1 MAKMS
6 DWIDKIHEHEKSSDS
21 KKESILGKTKKLFDK
36 LNGKSQDL
44 KEMVN
49 ENPKKALWS
58 MAIPSF
64 FSLLCLSLNCLVDSI
79 FVSECGSASLIGV
92 GFIQSIF
99 VIIVGF
105 GAGLSVATNSSLSYA
120 ISKYASRDY
129 ARKIVDNSIVLTLI
143 IGIILSIVLI
153 LILKPLL
160 LALNIYEPAIEPALI
175 YGYILFG
182 GNVFFFFASVIPAIL
197 KATGE
202 ITKTTYA
209 LASTSLLNILLDYIL
224 IHELGYGVFGAAIAT
239 VFCSALCCALLIFFM
254 VRSKNIELTLYDTI
268 FNHDWSIMKKIF
280 HDSIPVTFESIILS
294 LFGFLANVIFNL
306 LNSPSDLAAFIASYK
321 VYCFLIMPVVAI
333 AEGNVTIVA
342 YMFGQNNFEKIKDL
356 LKYEVK
362 IGCLISGVLW
372 VMVLV
377 FNNQITHLF
386 VVNNDIA
393 EIAALNF
400 ALPALNIL
408 LMIMP
413 LGLIS
418 VSILQG
424 IQHYKESFIIST
436 IRSVVLEILFGFI
449 AVLVFHDV
457 VMVYLGIILGGLLG
471 CLLASYKTQNILTGQ
486 INKKEEC

>member
-1 MAKMS
+1 M
-6 DWIDKIHEHEKSSDS
+6 
-21 KKESILGKTKKLFDK
+21 
-36 LNGKSQDL
+36 
-44 KEMVN
+44 
-49 ENPKKALWS
+49 
-58 MAIPSF
+58 
-64 FSLLCLSLNCLVDSI
+64 
-79 FVSECGSASLIGV
+79 
-92 GFIQSIF
+92 
-99 VIIVGF
+99 
-105 GAGLSVATNSSLSYA
+105 
-120 ISKYASRDY
+120 
-129 ARKIVDNSIVLTLI
+129 
-143 IGIILSIVLI
+143 
-153 LILKPLL
+153 
-160 LALNIYEPAIEPALI
+160 
-175 YGYILFG
+175 
-182 GNVFFFFASVIPAIL
+182 
-197 KATGE
+197 
-202 ITKTTYA
+202 
-209 LASTSLLNILLDYIL
+209 DYIL

-436 IRSVVLEILFGFI
+436 IRFVVLEILFGFI